1 MKRVA
6 LLGYLVLFFAPAV
19 WAQEMIE
26 APVWNVGD
34 RWTYKSVTG
43 NTWTNQVL
51 EIKEDLYIL
60 KPGGARN
67 LNGYD
72 KKSMNVKSII
82 EEDGK
87 AVEADFHLR
96 KLFDFPI
103 SVGKKWSD
111 VTTFYPSSGVTHQG
125 KIIYDHDF
133 QVKDIQEVT
142 TPAGRFKAY
151 RIHYSQKRR
160 NSRKSGWVDFWYS
173 PEIKNWIKREA
184 EKRPYWEK
192 TTWAKDAELVSYTSK

>member
-1 MKRVA
+1 MKRVV
-6 LLGYLVLFFAPAV
+6 LLGYLVLFFAQTV
-19 WAQEMIE
+19 WAQETIE

-60 KPGGARN
+60 KPGGGHS

-72 KKSMNVKSII
+72 KKSMNVKSIT

-87 AVEADFHLR
+87 AVETDFHLR

-111 VTTFYPSSGVTHQG
+111 VTTFYPSSGVTRQG

-184 EKRPYWEK
+184 EKGSYWGK
-192 TTWAKDAELVSYTSK
+192 TTWAKDAALVSYTSK